1 MRVRSGSTPLPR
13 DVSRAGGAAKTNA
26 TSSAGKAGAAGFA
39 GLVDRAGSATDR
51 ESRGKNAML
60 EEMEKLAAEL
70 QNGTT
75 SPADISRR
83 FVGMVLEQRFGN
95 PTGKGAAQL
104 QERIGEL
111 VESDPNFVSRLQ
123 SQLKRLAKT

>member
-1 MRVRSGSTPLPR
+1 MRVRSGPPPSAR
-13 DVSRAGGAAKTNA
+13 DVSRAGG
-26 TSSAGKAGAAGFA
+26 SAKAGATTGTSAAGKTSFA
-39 GLVDRAGSATDR
+39 GLVERSDTATDR

-60 EEMEKLAAEL
+60 QEMEKLAAEL
-70 QNGTT
+70 QNGNA

-111 VESDPNFVSRLQ
+111 VESDPNFVARLQ
-123 SQLKRLAKT
+123 NQLKRLSKP